1 MGTAR
6 NRLIQDLKP
15 GHCNDIMITPGFLN
29 LAPGD
34 FFHSVPYL
42 EGEKPRLGRT
52 ELTKDF

>member
-6 NRLIQDLKP
+6 NRLIQDLKQ